1 MSTETNQPD
10 QSAIIAAKDERIAEL
25 ETALDAVMSELD
37 KSPSR
42 IGQPVNVRYPFQ
54 NANEVYTQN

>member
-1 MSTETNQPD
+1 MTNETNQPD
-10 QSAIIAAKDERIAEL
+10 QAAIIAEKDARIAEL

-42 IGQPVNVRYPFQ
+42 IGQPVKVEYPFQ
-54 NANEVYTQN
+54 SRNDIYTG